1 MRWSYWHAYSLG
13 VNAAWADLRAREG
26 PDQVARLIG
35 LGMWAGLPRTSLFFA
50 GYRRVL
56 DLPPRE
62 RWRFV
67 VQIRQ
72 LSDVAPGARGP
83 GHSSTDSS
91 VSDSSSGV

>member
-1 MRWSYWHAYSLG
+1 MIDDDWTPEHAYALG
-13 VNAAWADLRAREG
+13 AHAAWVDSRTG
-26 PDQVARLIG
+26 G
-35 LGMWAGLPRTSLFFA
+35 LACLMGAGLWAGLPRTSLFFA

-83 GHSSTDSS
+83 GHSSTASS